1 MAGHPVGC
9 GVHAARPVEDLEGA
23 RQGRDPVRAAEP
35 TEAAQAKKKTKQ
47 TIEGLEVQSFR
58 SLLAQLA
65 GQTRN
70 RCVVV
75 GDSAGTSFEQVS
87 EPTPLQAEAF
97 RLLQL

>member
-1 MAGHPVGC
+1 MRRRWAPLLFADEDLQ
-9 GVHAARPVEDLEGA
+9 AARQQRAPA
-23 RQGRDPVRAAEP
+23 AAAEP
-35 TEAAQAKKKTKQ
+35 AEQAQEKKKTKQ
-47 TIEGLEVQSFR
+47 TACGSEVQSFR

-75 GDSAGTSFEQVS
+75 GDDSGASFEQDS